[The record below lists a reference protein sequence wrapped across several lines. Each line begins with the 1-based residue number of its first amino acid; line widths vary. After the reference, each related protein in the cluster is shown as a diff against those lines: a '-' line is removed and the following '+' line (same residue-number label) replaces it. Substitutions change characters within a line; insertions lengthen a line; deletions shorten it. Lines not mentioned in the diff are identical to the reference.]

1 MHQEIKKAIIPIAG
15 LGTRFLPLSKVV
27 PKEFL
32 PLVDKPTI
40 QYIVEE
46 AQKAGIEEIIFVASS
61 KKTTVIDYFK
71 ENKSLEK
78 ILKKRGRNELLKEL
92 EAIKQLEKSLNFT
105 ITVQKQPLGD
115 GHAILQAFPF
125 VKKESVAVMFGDDIV
140 ESQTPCI
147 EQLIKLYRTAQKPIL
162 ALYRVPEEKLSSYG
176 VVSVEKI
183 ANRVFKIKKIV
194 EKPSLDK
201 APSNLAIIGKYV
213 LTPEVFDYLKQ
224 AKPNKKGEIVLAE
237 TLQKMLDEGKNIY
250 GYEIEGRWLECGNKM
265 DWLKTHIYLSLKD
278 SRFGPD
284 LKRFLKENKLI

>member
-1 MHQEIKKAIIPIAG
+1 MNQEIKKVIIPIAG

-92 EAIKQLEKSLNFT
+92 ETIKQLEKSLNFT

-125 VKKESVAVMFGDDIV
+125 VKKEPVAVMFGDDIV
-140 ESQTPCI
+140 EGKTPCI
-147 EQLIKLYRTAQKPIL
+147 EQLIRLYRTAQRPVL

-176 VVSVEKI
+176 IVSVEKI

-224 AKPNKKGEIVLAE
+224 AKPNKKGEIVLAD

-250 GYEIEGRWLECGNKM
+250 GYEIEGKWLECGNKM

-278 SRFGPD
+278 PRFGPE
-284 LKRFLKENKLI
+284 LRRFIKENKLI